1 VDANGL
7 IYYYRANDKG
17 ILERLTIV
25 NKTFFIEYKIEVRA
39 MQINRLFEIVHI
51 LLNQKRAT
59 APKLAAH
66 FEVSKRTILR
76 DIDALATAGIPIYT
90 TQGKGGGIFIHDNFV
105 LDKAL
110 VSEDEQKQI
119 LFSLQSMAATALL
132 DTEQTLSRL
141 RNFFA
146 RPHREWVAVD
156 FSRWE
161 HSAADNTKFEM
172 LKQAILNET
181 AVTFDY
187 LSPYGQSKGREVHPL
202 KLVFKSKAWYLQS
215 FCQTDNDY
223 RVFKFTRISNIT
235 TASGTFH
242 HTDYAIPSMQTVEA
256 PAATDFIF
264 VHLRIAQN
272 AKYRLYDEFAESDI
286 TQNTDG
292 TLTVR
297 SAMGA
302 WIYDYILSYGTAIEV
317 LAPQHLRDELLN
329 RTAKIM
335 GKYLS
340 KT

>member
-1 VDANGL
+1 
-7 IYYYRANDKG
+7 
-17 ILERLTIV
+17 
-25 NKTFFIEYKIEVRA
+25 

-51 LLNQKRAT
+51 LLNKKHIT
-59 APKLAAH
+59 APELAAH

-76 DIDALATAGIPIYT
+76 DIDALSAAGIPVYT
-90 TQGKGGGIFIHDNFV
+90 TQGRGGGVFIHDHYV

-119 LFSLQSMAATALL
+119 LFSLQSMAATAML
-132 DTEQTLSRL
+132 DTGQVLGRL

-146 RPHREWVAVD
+146 RSHREWVAVD
-156 FSRWE
+156 FSRWG
-161 HSAADNTKFEM
+161 HSEADNAKFET
-172 LKQAILNET
+172 LKHAILHET
-181 AVTFDY
+181 AVIFDY
-187 LSPYGQSKGREVHPL
+187 LSPYGESKGREVYPL

-215 FCQTDNDY
+215 YCLTDGDY
-223 RVFKFTRISNIT
+223 RVFKFTRINHI
-235 TASGTFH
+235 
-242 HTDYAIPSMQTVEA
+242 
-256 PAATDFIF
+256 AATSRTFNHDDFQIPPMQSVEEPTMPDF
-264 VHLRIAQN
+264 VHVRLRIAQN

-286 TQNTDG
+286 IQNADG

-297 SAMGA
+297 SALGA

-317 LAPQHLRDELLN
+317 LEPQHIRQELLT